1 MEIRILDTKQELGRA
16 AACRAA
22 DVIREAIDRKGAA
35 NIILPTGASQF
46 EVLAELVAAQSID
59 WSRVTAFH
67 LDDYLGMPESHP
79 ASFHRYLKER
89 VVCRLPRPLAAFHF
103 IQGEADPQAECDRIG
118 ALIAQYP
125 VDVAL
130 IGIGENG
137 HLAFNDPPA
146 DFQTERPYLVVDLD
160 DACRRQQ
167 FGEGWFPT
175 LDAVPRRAISMSI
188 RQIMKSENI
197 VCSVPDRRKSEAVRA
212 AVEGPVTPLLPASVL
227 QRHAAA
233 TLFLDQESASRL
245 RPQ

>member
-16 AACRAA
+16 AACLAA

-212 AVEGPVTPLLPASVL
+212 AVEGPVTPVLPASVL

-233 TLFLDQESASRL
+233 TLFLDRESASRL